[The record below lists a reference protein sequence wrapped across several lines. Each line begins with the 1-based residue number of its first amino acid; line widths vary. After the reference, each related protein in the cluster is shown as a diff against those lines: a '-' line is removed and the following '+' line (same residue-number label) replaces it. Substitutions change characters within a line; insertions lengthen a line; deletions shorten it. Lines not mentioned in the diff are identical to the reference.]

1 MNVIEVGLSSPNTLE
16 GDIGAA
22 KLIQGPP
29 GEAATVEIGTVTN
42 GDIASVTNAGDDT
55 HAVLNFVLPKGD
67 EGKSAFDMAQEA
79 GYTGTED
86 EFTDALLNLGDIA
99 AVLDEIN
106 GEAV

>member
-22 KLIQGPP
+22 KLVQGPP
-29 GEAATVEIGTVTN
+29 GEAATVEVGSVSSGDEAAVTN
-42 GDIASVTNAGDDT
+42 SGDCT
-55 HAVLNFVLPKGD
+55 HAVLDFVLPRGD
-67 EGKSAFDMAQEA
+67 KGKSAFDMAQEA
-79 GYTGTED
+79 GYTGTEA

-99 AVLDEIN
+99 AVLDGIN

>member
-1 MNVIEVGLSSPNTLE
+1 MNIIEVELSSPGTLDS
-16 GDIGAA
+16 DIGAA
-22 KLIQGPP
+22 KLVQGPP
-29 GEAATVEIGTVTN
+29 GEAATVEIGTVTK
-42 GDIASVTNAGDDT
+42 GDTASVTNSGDDT

-67 EGKSAFDMAQEA
+67 EGKNAYEMAQEA
-79 GYTGTED
+79 GYTGTEA